1 MDEKLTK
8 NLIQLQEFFEYE
20 IIDYLDVEYLED
32 KIKNKDFELALERAS
47 GMKREILNLY
57 IAIDSVYDY
66 LNEHIKE
73 QENNKQ

>member
-20 IIDYLDVEYLED
+20 TVDYLDVEYLED
-32 KIKNKDFELALERAS
+32 KIKSKDFKLALERAS

-57 IAIDSVYDY
+57 VAIDSVYDY
-66 LNEHIKE
+66 LDEINKK
-73 QENNKQ
+73 ENNKK

>member
-20 IIDYLDVEYLED
+20 TLDYLDIEYLEA
-32 KIKNKDFELALERAS
+32 KIKNKDFVSALKDAALI
-47 GMKREILNLY
+47 KREALNLY

-66 LNEHIKE
+66 LNEHVKE
-73 QENNKQ
+73 QENNK